1 MAVDK
6 RFNEAPQKILEIV
19 DEKGWGHL
27 LTDDRRLNAL
37 HLAPK
42 CKKEFCEQLLK
53 RHPELLKGVDKDGNT
68 ILHTWVKIGQL
79 WPFEYVLKN
88 AEFDRKWR
96 SYFVNLMSYL
106 DFKDRN
112 NPIHIIALC
121 NHEATHQIIKLL
133 VESFQEEHPSCFID
147 PMYMVPW
154 WNKNKIG
161 EGSLHLAIRSQN
173 DQQIALYLLSL
184 YQKTP
189 INDLLDFYTPNV
201 QNTLFLAIMRNFFQ
215 LVKMILTRL
224 NKASWAKYLKGSAN
238 GRSVLHLA
246 SHCTDR
252 ELGRWLVKEAP
263 MFIVQ
268 PDSSGI
274 TPLDEAST
282 IGATWIVEAMLE
294 QDPSAFNK
302 APLAW
307 VKACEN
313 GHVSVIRIFIE
324 YCPEKF
330 SDHCIH
336 HQDSPLH
343 HIKLRNLMGY
353 EEFLNI
359 PYMKDLINLQDAKG
373 ETPLHKAIKDGKI
386 LLAET
391 LLNMDKIKY
400 NIKDDEDKTARYLLE
415 QLCKEQPQWFK
426 NIILSTED
434 QSIRGAKHTICGCGS
449 ISHITFTAG
458 FTLPGG
464 FNQDTGEAI
473 LAKKTA
479 FLVFLISDT
488 FAMCFSMLVLICLIW
503 SMVFE
508 PNKSLFLIDR
518 SVGLLRVALYST
530 LLAFMTGVY
539 IVISPKSLWAAILVV
554 AMCSL
559 VGISANMTFLY
570 KVLAFFDKLT
580 PSANKERKDPIRLM
594 EQVSTITH

>member
-1 MAVDK
+1 
-6 RFNEAPQKILEIV
+6 
-19 DEKGWGHL
+19 
-27 LTDDRRLNAL
+27 
-37 HLAPK
+37 
-42 CKKEFCEQLLK
+42 
-53 RHPELLKGVDKDGNT
+53 
-68 ILHTWVKIGQL
+68 
-79 WPFEYVLKN
+79 
-88 AEFDRKWR
+88 
-96 SYFVNLMSYL
+96 
-106 DFKDRN
+106 
-112 NPIHIIALC
+112 
-121 NHEATHQIIKLL
+121 
-133 VESFQEEHPSCFID
+133 
-147 PMYMVPW
+147 
-154 WNKNKIG
+154 
-161 EGSLHLAIRSQN
+161 
-173 DQQIALYLLSL
+173 
-184 YQKTP
+184 
-189 INDLLDFYTPNV
+189 
-201 QNTLFLAIMRNFFQ
+201 
-215 LVKMILTRL
+215 
-224 NKASWAKYLKGSAN
+224 
-238 GRSVLHLA
+238 
-246 SHCTDR
+246 
-252 ELGRWLVKEAP
+252 

-302 APLAW
+302 APRLGL
-307 VKACEN
+307 K
-313 GHVSVIRIFIE
+313 HVRMVMSRSFVSSSSTVQKSLVIIVFII
-324 YCPEKF
+324 K
-330 SDHCIH
+330 IH
-336 HQDSPLH
+336 RLH

-426 NIILSTED
+426 KSYFQRKTNLLEVRNTLSVVAALLAT
-434 QSIRGAKHTICGCGS
+434 
-449 ISHITFTAG
+449 ITFTAG

-488 FAMCFSMLVLICLIW
+488 FAMCFSI
-503 SMVFE
+503 
-508 PNKSLFLIDR
+508 